1 MQSLQSIA
9 IRGAGLGLKRELIAP
24 LQAAFGQPLIAAV
37 DFALLRLL
45 ASRVELDDT
54 KRVLNI
60 TGLSQFVLLPIV
72 GWFAGPFIAGE

>member
-1 MQSLQSIA
+1 MNANLV
-9 IRGAGLGLKRELIAP
+9 GALVGVVL
-24 LQAAFGQPLIAAV
+24 AAA

-45 ASRVELDDT
+45 ASRVELDET

-72 GWFAGPFIAGE
+72 GWFVAPLFAGE

>member
-1 MQSLQSIA
+1 MSASMI
-9 IRGAGLGLKRELIAP
+9 GALVGV
-24 LQAAFGQPLIAAV
+24 LIAAA

>member
-1 MQSLQSIA
+1 MSASLF
-9 IRGAGLGLKRELIAP
+9 GALVGLAV
-24 LQAAFGQPLIAAV
+24 AAA

-72 GWFAGPFIAGE
+72 GWFAGPLFTGE

>member
-1 MQSLQSIA
+1 MNPSLI
-9 IRGAGLGLKRELIAP
+9 GALVGLV
-24 LQAAFGQPLIAAV
+24 IAAA

-45 ASRVELDDT
+45 ATRVDLPET

-72 GWFAGPFIAGE
+72 GWFVGPLFAGE

>member
-1 MQSLQSIA
+1 MSANGI
-9 IRGAGLGLKRELIAP
+9 GALAGVAL
-24 LQAAFGQPLIAAV
+24 AAA

-45 ASRVELDDT
+45 ASRVDLEET

-72 GWFAGPFIAGE
+72 GWFAGPLFVGD

>member
-1 MQSLQSIA
+1 MNASLI
-9 IRGAGLGLKRELIAP
+9 GASVGVVV
-24 LQAAFGQPLIAAV
+24 AAA

-45 ASRVELDDT
+45 ASRVDLDET

-72 GWFAGPFIAGE
+72 GWFVAPMFAGE

>member
-1 MQSLQSIA
+1 MSASLI
-9 IRGAGLGLKRELIAP
+9 GALVGLAV
-24 LQAAFGQPLIAAV
+24 AAA

-72 GWFAGPFIAGE
+72 GWFAGPLFAGE